1 MATARLRIDPQRD
14 LLSQAIVESLQSWPE
29 YHRRVF
35 IEIHYCGRPVE
46 DVARSL
52 GLRAVTVKQ
61 ILERCELM
69 LHQALEGFPR
79 RNGREQFP
87 GPPPS
92 CGHGIQFLLSLI
104 PNLFACLSKFC
115 SLPNSATGQ
124 FLLYQNIQILD
135 SRSICTF
142 GLQ

>member
-69 LHQALEGFPR
+69 LHQALRVFRAGTDESNFQARPHPVAMAS
-79 RNGREQFP
+79 N
-87 GPPPS
+87 S
-92 CGHGIQFLLSLI
+92 CY
-104 PNLFACLSKFC
+104 P
-115 SLPNSATGQ
+115 
-124 FLLYQNIQILD
+124 
-135 SRSICTF
+135 
-142 GLQ
+142 